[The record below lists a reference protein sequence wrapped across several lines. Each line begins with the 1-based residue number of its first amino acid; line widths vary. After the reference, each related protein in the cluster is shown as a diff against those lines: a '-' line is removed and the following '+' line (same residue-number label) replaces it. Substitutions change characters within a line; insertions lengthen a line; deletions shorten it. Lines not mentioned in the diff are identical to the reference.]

1 MEDAY
6 CKFERFTGFIKKDD
20 KRGTAIEAALM
31 RDNDEG
37 DDKKKE
43 GK

>member
-6 CKFERFTGFIKKDD
+6 CKFKRFTGFITKTD
-20 KRGTAIEAALM
+20 KRETAIEAALM
-31 RDNDEG
+31 RDKDEG
-37 DDKKKE
+37 DDKKKG